1 MEIRPA
7 HRPRSWPLL
16 AAAAASLMFAAPA
29 FGERSPGMREARAA
43 ARAVVIQHQS
53 YRRIQ
58 SNEPLV
64 TRSCW
69 RSRRAVRCS
78 LYRWAPTPCALD
90 GLDGVCIQVMAR
102 RIWLVE
108 VRRRRG
114 RTVARVTR
122 VTESITGPLTARAYA
137 APRRLR

>member
-1 MEIRPA
+1 MDIRPA
-7 HRPRSWPLL
+7 RWPLL
-16 AAAAASLMFAAPA
+16 AAAATAMVFTAPA
-29 FGERSPGMREARAA
+29 SAERRPGMREARAA
-43 ARAVVIQHQS
+43 ARAVVVEHPT
-53 YRRIQ
+53 YRSIR

-90 GLDGVCIQVMAR
+90 GMDGICIQVMTR

-114 RTVARVTR
+114 RAVARIKR
-122 VTESITGPLTARAYA
+122 VEDTSALPVQRAI
-137 APRRLR
+137 RRNSS